1 MKERVKQM
9 EEEAARL
16 REVQENVEQ
25 KPEED
30 QQQQPQQLESQEQST
45 FEGQDAE
52 MMQES
57 SEDVDGRSVYVGNV
71 SLALNAVI
79 VSH

>member
-30 QQQQPQQLESQEQST
+30 QQQPQQLESQEQST

-57 SEDVDGRSVYVGNV
+57 NEDVDGRSVYVGNV
-71 SLALNAVI
+71 SFALNAVI
-79 VSH
+79 VLH